1 MFLDTWM
8 AGGLGR
14 AQGPFDEMVFRSM
27 VIDGS
32 RFADPLGLASELTK
46 TDFQVEAN
54 SSLRRALHEPPGLHP
69 RSRIADSLDVADER
83 LEGYYASAF
92 KQVRACRSSRA
103 GATGWLRA
111 GVSTQEHH
119 GDPPISDDAV

>member
-1 MFLDTWM
+1 MEGIAVFLDTWM

-54 SSLRRALHEPPGLHP
+54 SYLYGARFMNYLAYTHGPESLIRWTSRTPARRPTRR
-69 RSRIADSLDVADER
+69 RSSRCTE
-83 LEGYYASAF
+83 
-92 KQVRACRSSRA
+92 CRSSRA
-103 GATGWLRA
+103 GATG
-111 GVSTQEHH
+111 
-119 GDPPISDDAV
+119 